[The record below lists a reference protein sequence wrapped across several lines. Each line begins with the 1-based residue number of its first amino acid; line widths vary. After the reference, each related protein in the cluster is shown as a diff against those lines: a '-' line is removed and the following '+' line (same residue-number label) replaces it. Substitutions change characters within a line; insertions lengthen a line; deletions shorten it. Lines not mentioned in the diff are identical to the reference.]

1 MSLEIERK
9 FLVTS
14 PDWRGQ
20 SIGSER
26 LRQGYLAN
34 TRACSVRVRIAGARS
49 WLSVKGM
56 QPGRVRPE
64 YEYEIPVSDGAEML
78 ADLIDGPA
86 IEKIRHRVEVGTHQ
100 FEVDEFQGA
109 NRGLVIA
116 EIELAAADDEF
127 ERPHWLGDE
136 VTDEERFYNFRLA
149 AVPFD
154 AWPEAQRDAV
164 LAGRCTGGV
173 PT

>member
-9 FLVTS
+9 FLVRGA
-14 PDWRGQ
+14 DWRRQ
-20 SIGSER
+20 SAGSER

-34 TRACSVRVRIAGARS
+34 TRACSVRVRVAGARG

-64 YEYEIPVSDGAEML
+64 YEYEIPASDAAELL
-78 ADLIDGPA
+78 AALIEGPA
-86 IEKIRHRVEVGTHQ
+86 IEKIRHRVEFGAHL

-116 EIELAAADDEF
+116 EIELDAADEDF
-127 ERPHWLGDE
+127 QQPHWLGDE
-136 VTDEERFYNFRLA
+136 VTDDERFYNFRLA
-149 AVPFD
+149 AEPFD
-154 AWPEAQRDAV
+154 VWPEAQRQSV
-164 LAGRCTGGV
+164 IAGRRANG
-173 PT
+173 PSS